1 MPHIANN
8 HKWIYTLL
16 MKYAFIAAVLSC
28 LSYST
33 CLAWDGYN
41 SDTADLVEIIPDS
54 VPNIGATVDVRNY
67 ETDENTPCIVES
79 VVRNRR
85 TIEVIVRDPG
95 GKRHIL
101 VMEGR

>member
-1 MPHIANN
+1 M
-8 HKWIYTLL
+8 L
-16 MKYAFIAAVLSC
+16 MKYTLVIAVLSC
-28 LSYST
+28 LVYST

-54 VPNIGATVDVRNY
+54 IPNIGVTVDVRNY
-67 ETDENTPCIVES
+67 ETDENTSCIVES

-85 TIEVIVRDPG
+85 TIEVIVRDPH